1 MNTIASIIESATA
14 SDRFYMRP
22 LAESLLSLND
32 APFRQIYMPLISRL
46 GERTAFYVFES
57 LIRNSFL
64 IEYVKTRGGATKIA
78 PRWTVEDFR
87 QASVDECLN
96 IFTSLNNSLTPCLAN
111 GEVTQ
116 LLAALAQ
123 KHNVSYELPIDYLE
137 RRIEKPIHT
146 ADNIAW
152 FFNGLPNRLVALRG
166 MLGQLPSEE
175 LRRVFAN
182 ASEKICVK
190 SYLTD
195 RAQTGEHQTNREK
208 RWETHPIGVQF
219 SFRQNCM
226 EIEYE
231 LIRQIFYFVD
241 FPANIRADFEKQGV
255 LIPPD
260 QTPVRCPI
268 TLIPLSFEEF
278 KNEMLQRVHG
288 QSRFHVGHIDPLKS
302 TNELGHRASNIS
314 WISENG
320 NRIQGYLTLKEV
332 RELLAT
338 VAKNYKDAGLI

>member
-1 MNTIASIIESATA
+1 MNTIASTIESATA

-22 LAESLLSLND
+22 LTQSLLALGDNRLEQIYTSLLSK
-32 APFRQIYMPLISRL
+32 L
-46 GERTAFYVFES
+46 GERTALYVFGS
-57 LIRNSFL
+57 LVRNSFL
-64 IEYVKTRGGATKIA
+64 IEYVKKRGGATKIA
-78 PRWTVEDFR
+78 PRWTVDDIR
-87 QASVDECLN
+87 QASVNECYN
-96 IFTSLNNSLTPCLAN
+96 IFVSLNQKLVPYLDSKNI
-111 GEVTQ
+111 VQ
-116 LLAALAQ
+116 LLSALAV
-123 KHNVSYELPIDYLE
+123 KHNISYELPIDYVE
-137 RRIEKPIHT
+137 RRTDKLIHT
-146 ADNIAW
+146 ADNIKW
-152 FFNGLPNRLVALRG
+152 FFNGLPNRLVGLRVL
-166 MLGQLPSEE
+166 LGQLPSEE
-175 LRRVFAN
+175 LRRVFSN

-208 RWETHPIGVQF
+208 RWDAHPAGVQF
-219 SFRQNCM
+219 SFPHNCM

-268 TLIPLSFEEF
+268 TLIPLLFEEF
-278 KNEMLQRVHG
+278 TNELLQRVHG
-288 QSRFHVGHIDPLKS
+288 ESHFHVGHIDPLKS

-320 NRIQGYLTLKEV
+320 NRIQGSLTLKEV

-338 VAKNYKDAGLI
+338 IAKNYKDAGII